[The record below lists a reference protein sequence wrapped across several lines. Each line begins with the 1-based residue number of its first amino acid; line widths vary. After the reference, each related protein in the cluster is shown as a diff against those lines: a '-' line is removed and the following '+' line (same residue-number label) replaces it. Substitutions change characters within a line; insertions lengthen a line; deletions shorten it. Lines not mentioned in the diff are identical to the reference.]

1 MFLNE
6 EENSLTQT
14 TENPR
19 GIQPGQ
25 IQARG
30 SLCVRVRPL
39 SMLQQPL
46 PHVAPGDGKMLFTA
60 LNLYFLR
67 FNFNS
72 KKMCLS
78 AKSECHYS

>member
-1 MFLNE
+1 MKKKIPLHKQLKIPEAF
-6 EENSLTQT
+6 
-14 TENPR
+14 
-19 GIQPGQ
+19 IQPGQ

-78 AKSECHYS
+78 AKSECHYT